1 MHLRL
6 KRIQCSIPSWYQPP
20 PPPSQQGR
28 RRERWAGRD
37 GGSGESEWEKSK
49 ESKKY
54 ISDWIVVITIWG
66 TKTTLWEGAALP
78 DFVWIQ
84 PHPVRCVGAA
94 SLLLLLLCECVCV
107 CVFRT
112 QTHRRAALSW
122 EDESCLRVLH
132 AAQSSC
138 TKVHDV
144 TWGEKLGREGK
155 ISFWCLQTYTL
166 IRMCLDLNAWGKPEG
181 GRKTLKAEENSH
193 LSMMYFWC

>member
-1 MHLRL
+1 MHLHL
-6 KRIQCSIPSWYQPP
+6 KGSYAVFQVDTNL
-20 PPPSQQGR
+20 PPPSQRGR

-54 ISDWIVVITIWG
+54 ISDWIAVITIWG

-94 SLLLLLLCECVCV
+94 SLLLLLLLLCERACVC
-107 CVFRT
+107 FFAHTHT

-144 TWGEKLGREGK
+144 TWGEKLVREGK
-155 ISFWCLQTYTL
+155 TSFWCLQTYTL
-166 IRMCLDLNAWGKPEG
+166 IRLFGFECLRKARGRHKSLKSRGKQ
-181 GRKTLKAEENSH
+181 
-193 LSMMYFWC
+193 